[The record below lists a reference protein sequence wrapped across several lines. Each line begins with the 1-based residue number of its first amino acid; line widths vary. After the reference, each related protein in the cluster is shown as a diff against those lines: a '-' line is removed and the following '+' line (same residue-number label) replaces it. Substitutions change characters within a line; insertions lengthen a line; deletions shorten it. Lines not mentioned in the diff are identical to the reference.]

1 MKQTLTFFLLLG
13 GFLVFAQHPKSNIFL
28 FQIEQLND
36 SVYRFREPKFL
47 TDFNKNGY
55 NNQPSFF
62 SNDELYITVQTPF
75 DTTQTDIFSLNL
87 KTQTRTRVT
96 MTTEREYSPT
106 LMPDKQNFSSVRV
119 EMDNTQRLWQF
130 PVNRLG
136 KGQPVFNLI
145 KKVGYHC
152 WLNSEKL
159 ALFIVEDPQNY
170 LVVANTK
177 DQSSVRLTTN
187 IGRCFQ
193 LLPNGNLAYVF
204 KATDNSWYIQELDVQ
219 TYQSKIIVKTLT
231 GSEDFVV
238 LPEGTLL
245 MGKGSV
251 LYKYHP
257 AFDKNW
263 LPVGDFRLF
272 GIQKITRLAVS
283 ADKKLALVA
292 TE

>member
-1 MKQTLTFFLLLG
+1 MKQSLTFFLLFAVACLS
-13 GFLVFAQHPKSNIFL
+13 AQHPKSSIFL
-28 FQIEQLND
+28 FKIEQLND

-55 NNQPSFF
+55 NNQPFF
-62 SNDELYITVQTPF
+62 FNNDELYITIQTPF
-75 DTTQTDIFSLNL
+75 DTSQTDIFSLNL

-96 MTTEREYSPT
+96 MTNEREYSPT
-106 LMPDKQNFSSVRV
+106 LMPDRQYFSSVRV
-119 EMDNTQRLWQF
+119 EMDKTQRLWQF
-130 PVNRLG
+130 PVDRLG
-136 KGQPVFNLI
+136 KGKPVLNLI
-145 KKVGYHC
+145 KNVGYHC
-152 WLNSEKL
+152 WLSSEKV
-159 ALFIVEDPQNY
+159 ALFIVDDPKNY
-170 LVVANTK
+170 LLIANAK
-177 DQSSVRLTTN
+177 DESSVRLTTD

-193 LLPNGNLAYVF
+193 ILPNGNLAYVF
-204 KATDNSWYIQELDVQ
+204 KATDTTWYIQELDLN

-231 GSEDFVV
+231 GSEDFAI
-238 LPEGTLL
+238 LPEGTFL

-272 GIQKITRLAVS
+272 GIQKIARLAVS
-283 ADKKLALVA
+283 GDKKLAIVA